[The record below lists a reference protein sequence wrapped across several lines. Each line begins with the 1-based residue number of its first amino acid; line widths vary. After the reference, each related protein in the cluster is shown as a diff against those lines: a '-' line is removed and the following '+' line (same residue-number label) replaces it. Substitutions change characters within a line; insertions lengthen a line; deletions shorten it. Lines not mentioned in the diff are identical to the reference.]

1 MIMVVVTQLDNKF
14 VLFTKSKSE
23 LEKENH
29 EVTLKELIIVTGFH
43 KWKKRQY
50 SLMEG
55 NRTSLRC

>member
-14 VLFTKSKSE
+14 VLFIKSKSE

-29 EVTLKELIIVTGFH
+29 EVTLKGLIIVTGFR
-43 KWKKRQY
+43 KWKKREY